1 LPPDDAQRGRPPSE
15 PTGRPDLT
23 FNPLATGIGVF
34 TAVAAP
40 VAAVGLS
47 LSGRMHTLVA
57 CGGVVLGLLSG
68 LVAGLWLDHRDGRVW
83 NGPQL

>member
-1 LPPDDAQRGRPPSE
+1 MNGDRRRRASE

-34 TAVAAP
+34 TAIATP

-47 LSGRMHTLVA
+47 LSGRLHTLLTGA
-57 CGGVVLGLLSG
+57 GIVVGLLSG
-68 LVAGLWLDHRDGRVW
+68 LAVGLWVDRRGGRVW

>member
-1 LPPDDAQRGRPPSE
+1 VNGDRPVRASE

-23 FNPLATGIGVF
+23 FNPLAAGIGVF

-40 VAAVGLS
+40 VSAVGLS
-47 LSGRMHTLVA
+47 LSGQPQTLVA
-57 CGGVVLGLLSG
+57 AGGVVLGLLSG
-68 LVAGLWLDHRDGRVW
+68 LAAGLWLKRRDGIVW

>member
-1 LPPDDAQRGRPPSE
+1 VNEDRRGRASE

-47 LSGRMHTLVA
+47 LSGQLHMLITGA
-57 CGGVVLGLLSG
+57 AVVLGLLTGLASG
-68 LVAGLWLDHRDGRVW
+68 LWVQRRDGRVW

>member
-1 LPPDDAQRGRPPSE
+1 VDGDRRGRASE

-23 FNPLATGIGVF
+23 FNPLATAIGVF

-47 LSGRMHTLVA
+47 LSGRLHMLIT
-57 CGGVVLGLLSG
+57 GSGVVLGLLSG
-68 LVAGLWLDHRDGRVW
+68 LAAGIWLDRRDGRVW

>member
-1 LPPDDAQRGRPPSE
+1 MNGARRSD

-23 FNPLATGIGVF
+23 FNPLAAGIGVF

-47 LSGRMHTLVA
+47 LSGHLHTLIA
-57 CGGVVLGLLSG
+57 CAGVVLGLLSG
-68 LVAGLWLDHRDGRVW
+68 LAAGLWLDHRDGRVW

>member
-1 LPPDDAQRGRPPSE
+1 MSEERPGRASE

-23 FNPLATGIGVF
+23 FHPVATAIGVF

-40 VAAVGLS
+40 LAAVGLS
-47 LSGRMHTLVA
+47 LSGRLHTLVTGA
-57 CGGVVLGLLSG
+57 AVVAGLLAG
-68 LVAGLWLDHRDGRVW
+68 LAVGLWLDRRDGRVW

>member
-1 LPPDDAQRGRPPSE
+1 MNEERRGRAGE
-15 PTGRPDLT
+15 PTGRADLT

-47 LSGRMHTLVA
+47 LSGHLHMLVA
-57 CGGVVLGLLSG
+57 GAGVVLGLLTG
-68 LVAGLWLDHRDGRVW
+68 LAAGLWLDRRDGRVW

>member
-1 LPPDDAQRGRPPSE
+1 VIEDRPGRSGE

-23 FNPLATGIGVF
+23 FDPLATGIGVF
-34 TAVAAP
+34 TAVATP

-47 LSGRMHTLVA
+47 LSGHLHALVIG
-57 CGGVVLGLLSG
+57 GGVVLGLMSG
-68 LVAGLWLDHRDGRVW
+68 LVAGLWLDRRDGKVW

>member
-1 LPPDDAQRGRPPSE
+1 VSDDRPRRAE
-15 PTGRPDLT
+15 QPTGRPDLR
-23 FNPLATGIGVF
+23 FNPLATGVGVF

-47 LSGRMHTLVA
+47 LSGRLHTVIA
-57 CGGVVLGLLSG
+57 VGGVVLGLLVG
-68 LVAGLWLDHRDGRVW
+68 LAAGIWVDRRDGRVW

>member
-1 LPPDDAQRGRPPSE
+1 MIGDRPGRADE
-15 PTGRPDLT
+15 PAGRPDLT
-23 FNPLATGIGVF
+23 FDPLATGIGVF

-47 LSGRMHTLVA
+47 LSGQMQALIP
-57 CGGVVLGLLSG
+57 GLGVVLGLLSG
-68 LVAGLWLDHRDGRVW
+68 LLAGLWLDRRDGRVW

>member
-1 LPPDDAQRGRPPSE
+1 MTEDRPRRASE
-15 PTGRPDLT
+15 PTARPDLT

-47 LSGRMHTLVA
+47 LSGQLHNLVA
-57 CGGVVLGLLSG
+57 GGGVVLGLVSG
-68 LVAGLWLDHRDGRVW
+68 LAAGLWLDRRGGRVW